1 MNSQYRIQPGVLRFV
16 AEGSAHDSARSL
28 DLLRDIE
35 MTVEVNDILTEQFET
50 ITGRNKHA
58 TEVICTKT
66 PADMGDA
73 LDRDGSVQG
82 LLDRTLSVLEQLQ
95 DHIQAKRQSAIE
107 DQQLRTDDG
116 VVESFDKVIDS
127 IRDAHEATNEL
138 IWAVL
143 EHDADCSP
151 LSGKGPFTS
160 VDDLLAA
167 IRS

>member
-16 AEGSAHDSARSL
+16 AEGSAQDSARSL

-35 MTVEVNDILTEQFET
+35 ITVEVNEILAEQFET
-50 ITGRNKHA
+50 IAERNKHA
-58 TEVICTKT
+58 TEAICNKT
-66 PADMGDA
+66 PGGIDDA
-73 LDRDGSVQG
+73 LDKDGSIQD

-107 DQQLRTDDG
+107 DQQLRSEDG
-116 VVESFDKVIDS
+116 VVESFDKVVES
-127 IRDAHEATNEL
+127 IREAHGAMNEL
-138 IWAVL
+138 MWAVL